1 MCSARISAPQARSA
15 APTLLPFNSLR
26 RTSGGLLLFCSVP
39 DMRSAPVVCEGWEHN
54 TPSESAVQYA
64 GIPLR
69 SFSFPSRYSKIKT
82 TNLILKIIFQTIQL
96 NSLAALNH
104 TWENIQVFCN
114 SSSSDSKDPRSF
126 PGLSWRICVHHKFH
140 LRLKEWFLTLHN
152 IYLLPNF

>member
-96 NSLAALNH
+96 NSLAALN
-104 TWENIQVFCN
+104 TPEKTSRCSATPAALTVKIPEVFQVC
-114 SSSSDSKDPRSF
+114 
-126 PGLSWRICVHHKFH
+126 PGEYVCITNFTYSIT
-140 LRLKEWFLTLHN
+140 LKRMIFNTS
-152 IYLLPNF
+152 